1 MNETQPET
9 SAFTSFGIVG
19 LGLIGGSMAKALR
32 AFVPGC
38 RITVA
43 DLRCEP
49 VHAALA
55 EGVADEAADHH
66 APHFDAAFDGCDAL
80 FICTP
85 PRDAC
90 RLLGTFRD
98 ARVGLITDV
107 ASVKLPVMKA
117 AAGMTNFVGGHP
129 MAGSE
134 GSGYGAA
141 ETGLFQRAT
150 YVLCVPADCAIPA
163 ARLDAFKA
171 LLARLGATVA
181 TMDPDLHDRR
191 VAVISHLPHVA
202 AFALAS
208 AAQDARDSA
217 MRELI
222 GGGFRDTTRIAASS
236 PDLWTDIFRESAN
249 LVPAIDDY
257 VARLRRIRD
266 LVAAGDDAAL
276 RALLKQA
283 SDFRASIPAGLRRS
297 APGAGGETP

>member
-1 MNETQPET
+1 MKTTHPAT
-9 SAFTSFGIVG
+9 PAFNAFGIIG
-19 LGLIGGSMAKALR
+19 LGLIGGSLAKALR

-43 DLRCEP
+43 DLRPEP
-49 VHAALA
+49 VHTALA

-66 APHFDAAFDGCDAL
+66 APHFEAAFDGCDAL

-90 RLLGTFRD
+90 RLLGTFRN
-98 ARVGLITDV
+98 ARIGLITDV
-107 ASVKLPVMKA
+107 ASVKIPVMKA
-117 AAGMTNFVGGHP
+117 AAGMANFIGGHP

-141 ETGLFQRAT
+141 ETTLFQRAT
-150 YVLCVPADCAIPA
+150 YVLCVPADCAVSA
-163 ARLDAFKA
+163 ASLEAFKA
-171 LLARLGATVA
+171 LLASLGATVV
-181 TMDPDLHDRR
+181 TMTPELHDRR

-208 AAQDARDSA
+208 VADEARDA
-217 MRELI
+217 VMRALI

-257 VARLRRIRD
+257 IALLHRVRD
-266 LVAAGDDAAL
+266 LVATGDDAAL

-283 SDFRASIPAGLRRS
+283 SDFRASIPEGLRRNP
-297 APGAGGETP
+297 PGGGRP

>member
-1 MNETQPET
+1 MTTTHPATTEFK
-9 SAFTSFGIVG
+9 AFGIIG
-19 LGLIGGSMAKALR
+19 LGLIGGSLAKALR

-43 DLRCEP
+43 DLRAEP

-66 APHFDAAFDGCDAL
+66 APHFEKAFDGCDAL

-98 ARVGLITDV
+98 AKIGLATDV

-117 AAGMTNFVGGHP
+117 AAGMGNFIGGHP

-141 ETGLFQRAT
+141 ETNLFQRAT
-150 YVLCVPADCAIPA
+150 YVLCIPEGCTIPA
-163 ARLDAFKA
+163 ARLEAFKA
-171 LLARLGATVA
+171 LLARLGAIVV
-181 TMDPDLHDRR
+181 TMEPDLHDRR
-191 VAVISHLPHVA
+191 VAIISHLPHVA

-208 AAQDARDSA
+208 IADESRDAV
-217 MRELI
+217 MRALI

-236 PDLWTDIFRESAN
+236 PELWTDIFSESAN
-249 LVPAIDDY
+249 LVSAIDDY
-257 VARLRRIRD
+257 IVLLRRIRD
-266 LVAAGDDAAL
+266 LIAAGDVEAL
-276 RALLKQA
+276 RARLKQA
-283 SDFRASIPAGLRRS
+283 SDFRTSIPEGLRRS
-297 APGAGGETP
+297 VQGTGGTRP